1 MKKSDVGSLDEQI
14 SEKEAALNGGY
25 SDTEFHGQIIW
36 NGEKLVTPKTWES
49 EVGESDQSGK

>member
-1 MKKSDVGSLDEQI
+1 MKKSDVDSLDEQI

-25 SDTEFHGQIIW
+25 SDTEFHGQVIW

-49 EVGESDQSGK
+49 EVGESGQ